1 MAFWSKFTPA
11 EFNSYL
17 WRGWNRDVLEWKAF
31 PKPIYAPNNTL
42 KSPGGDTHTN
52 WPFFFVY
59 FHSTLKSKPPNF
71 IDYLLKKIILRDKAL
86 LFNQEQMNNIL
97 VHGIGS
103 RAGNRNVSCHV
114 FFAKKRSFVANVST
128 LGLQLLH
135 LLWISTLPILREIYG
150 GNSCLRVC
158 TRSRD
163 GFQDGKLTHPY
174 LKL

>member
-1 MAFWSKFTPA
+1 MKGLPKT
-11 EFNSYL
+11 YL
-17 WRGWNRDVLEWKAF
+17 CSQQHSE
-31 PKPIYAPNNTL
+31 KPW
-42 KSPGGDTHTN
+42 GGHTHKLT
-52 WPFFFVY
+52 FFFVY

-86 LFNQEQMNNIL
+86 LFNQEQTNNIL

-103 RAGNRNVSCHV
+103 RAGNRNVSCHG